1 MARPHL
7 DRGARPEEL
16 AKLPPGAQRSLDD
29 PFADKRTPWRRWV
42 VLAVILL
49 LAGSW
54 YVGKLD
60 NLLPEEARSI
70 SVLGEHAPA
79 FKKAQA
85 AAAAPAAPQAA
96 LATPTK

>member
-1 MARPHL
+1 M
-7 DRGARPEEL
+7 
-16 AKLPPGAQRSLDD
+16 
-29 PFADKRTPWRRWV
+29 
-42 VLAVILL
+42 ILL